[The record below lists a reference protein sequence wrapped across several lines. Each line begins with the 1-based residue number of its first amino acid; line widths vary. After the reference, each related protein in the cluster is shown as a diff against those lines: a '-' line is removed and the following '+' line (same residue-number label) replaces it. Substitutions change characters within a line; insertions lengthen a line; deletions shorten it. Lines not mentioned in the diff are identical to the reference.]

1 MLADLPYISSAQ
13 GCKEQAWISQATAF
27 SVWLREAVRELQ
39 GQCGRQEVSLSRAG
53 VELKTPAKAQ
63 GLAQAAGLL
72 KSTWWFS
79 QFKTLPWHLLFQGLV
94 TCLFHAFN
102 CLHPTPD
109 LSYSLS
115 KRPGSSTAV
124 RGAIAICITS
134 PFIWSS
140 VLGASSRFQLV
151 ALPIVP

>member
-1 MLADLPYISSAQ
+1 VLADLPYISSAQ

-72 KSTWWFS
+72 KSTW
-79 QFKTLPWHLLFQGLV
+79 
-94 TCLFHAFN
+94 
-102 CLHPTPD
+102 
-109 LSYSLS
+109 
-115 KRPGSSTAV
+115 
-124 RGAIAICITS
+124 
-134 PFIWSS
+134 
-140 VLGASSRFQLV
+140 
-151 ALPIVP
+151 